1 MRDSIDR
8 HIDFWQHE
16 VPELDAEVEGL
27 VTRMQMLVRHLQTR
41 RAAALQE
48 IGLRSWEYDILWR
61 LRAAGPPYSVTPT
74 MLAVALDTHP
84 ATLTNRLD
92 RLTQAGLVARSR
104 AATDRRSVVVVLT
117 DEGHRAWE
125 SAIGSQGDA
134 EQELLAPLSERER
147 QSLTKLLRKVVLA
160 AEADGPDLM
169 LSPLAP
175 EMEPRPPRG

>member
-1 MRDSIDR
+1 MVASSSRPVRSSTGSSSSLILRNHNISNRSTIRVMRDSIDR

-16 VPELDAEVEGL
+16 VPDLDVEVEGV
-27 VTRMQMLVRHLQTR
+27 VTRMQMLVRHLQQR

-48 IGLRSWEYDILWR
+48 LGLRSWEYDILWR

-74 MLAVALDTHP
+74 ALAVALDTHP

-117 DEGHRAWE
+117 EAGHRAWE
-125 SAIGSQGDA
+125 SSIGSQAGA
-134 EQELLAPLSERER
+134 EQELLEPLS
-147 QSLTKLLRKVVLA
+147 T
-160 AEADGPDLM
+160 
-169 LSPLAP
+169 
-175 EMEPRPPRG
+175 